1 MAMDLGPRLRA
12 VAQLALP
19 CETLADIGTDHA
31 YLPLFALEEGMV
43 RRAIATDVREGPL
56 SRARAH
62 LAARG
67 LLPRVSLRLGDGLEP
82 LQVGEADVIVSAGL
96 GGRAQADMVAR
107 REEVAR
113 SARRLVFQPM
123 GGGHVLRQT
132 LYRLG
137 FHLAA
142 EVAVCEADKPY
153 EIVAAEYRGG
163 PDPAYRTALPALCDR
178 GLGPDEAW
186 EALWMVGPLLC
197 QTNDPCLRRRI
208 EGETRRTERAMA
220 RVERAEDPTSHAAK
234 MEVLARRQKIWTALL
249 GMWEEDGA

>member
-1 MAMDLGPRLRA
+1 MDLGPRLRA
-12 VAQLALP
+12 VAELALP

-31 YLPLFALEEGMV
+31 YLPVFALEAGMT

-56 SRARAH
+56 SQARAH

-67 LLPRVSLRLGDGLEP
+67 LLSRASIRLGDGLEP

-96 GGRAQADMVAR
+96 GGRAQADMVER
-107 REEVAR
+107 REDIAR

-123 GGGHVLRQT
+123 GAGHVLRQT

-142 EVAVCEADKPY
+142 EEAVCEADKPY
-153 EIVAAEYRGG
+153 EIIAAEYRGG
-163 PDPAYRTALPALCDR
+163 PDPAYSVPLSHLCDR
-178 GLGPDEAW
+178 GLRPDEAW

-197 QTNDPCLRRRI
+197 LASAPGLRCRI
-208 EGETRRTERAMA
+208 EAEVRRTERAMA
-220 RVERAEDPTSHAAK
+220 RVERSDHRALHAAQL
-234 MEVLARRQKIWTALL
+234 ELLARRKKIWNALL
-249 GMWEEDGA
+249 ARWEEDRTCR